1 MRLREWTIHGGRL
14 AEAQLYYRDAPTP
27 WLDLSTGIN
36 PEPWPGADALTFD
49 WARLPDDAEL
59 RRLETVAMAYFGAR
73 GPQVLALPGTEFGLR
88 GLATLGLPAPFRHV
102 WPGYR
107 THAEALPG
115 SLPVSFDAAIELAG
129 QGGTIVLANPSN
141 PDGRLLAPAD
151 VMALAAVLARS
162 GGWLVVDEAFIDA
175 QDGGSIVPLLDGTE
189 PVLVMRS
196 FGKFFGLAGARLGF
210 AVGPAAMIARW
221 RATVGSW
228 PLSAAAIAIGTAAYG
243 DSIWIASTR
252 AALFERAAALDRVL
266 RCHGLEPIGA
276 SPQFRLVACEASAL
290 FDRLARG
297 GILTRPFDYDPRWLR
312 LGVPASRA
320 DLARLD
326 RALAGG

>member
-1 MRLREWTIHGGRL
+1 VRLREWTIHGGRL

-36 PEPWPGADALTFD
+36 PEPWPGTDALTFD
-49 WARLPDDAEL
+49 WARLPDDAAL
-59 RRLETVAMAYFGAR
+59 CQLEAVATAYFGAR

-141 PDGRLLAPAD
+141 PDGRLRAPAD

-162 GGWLVVDEAFIDA
+162 GGWMVDDEAFIDA

-196 FGKFFGLAGARLGF
+196 FGKFFGLAGVRLGF

-243 DSIWIASTR
+243 DSGWIASTR

-266 RCHGLEPIGA
+266 RRHGLEPIGA

-290 FDRLARG
+290 FDRLARV

-312 LGVPASRA
+312 LGVPASRG